1 MMNSINN
8 TSKIYLD
15 FEQPVLELEKR
26 VQDLKAFSA
35 GSEVKLSKEIA
46 TLEEK
51 IEKLRAKIYKN
62 LTPWQK
68 VQVAR
73 HPMRPGAKFYIDKLV
88 SNFVEMHGD
97 RLYGDDAS
105 IIGGIGQ
112 IEGQS
117 VVIIGQQKG
126 RTTKENI
133 KRNFGM
139 PHPEGYRKALRLMKM
154 ADNFG
159 KPIVTLINTPGAY
172 PGIGAEERGQAE
184 AIARNI
190 MEMFSLK
197 VPVISVIIGEGGSGG
212 ALAMAVGDKILMLE
226 HSVYSVISPEG
237 CASILWKDAAKREEA
252 AKVLK
257 LTAEDLLKFGIID
270 EIIPE
275 PIGCAHS
282 DSNAVI
288 TIVKDYILRA
298 LEDLKKLSPEELPS
312 LRRLKFSKMGVYE
325 T

>member
-1 MMNSINN
+1 MNSVNN

-15 FEQPVLELEKR
+15 FEQPILELENR
-26 VQDLKAFSA
+26 VQDLKTFSA
-35 GSEVKLSKEIA
+35 GSEVKLSKEIS
-46 TLEEK
+46 TLEDK
-51 IEKLRAKIYKN
+51 IQKLRARIYTT

-73 HPMRPGAKFYIDKLV
+73 HPMRPGAKFYIDRLV

-97 RLYGDDAS
+97 RLYGDDAA
-105 IIGGIGQ
+105 IIGGIGK

-126 RTTKENI
+126 QTTKENI

-190 MEMFSLK
+190 MEMFSLR
-197 VPVISVIIGEGGSGG
+197 VPVISIIIGEGGSGG

-226 HSVYSVISPEG
+226 HSIYSVISPEG
-237 CASILWKDAAKREEA
+237 CASILWKDASKREDA

-257 LTAEDLLKFGIID
+257 LTAEDLLKLGIID
-270 EIIPE
+270 EIVPE
-275 PIGCAHS
+275 PIGGAHS
-282 DSNAVI
+282 DNNA
-288 TIVKDYILRA
+288 IVNTLKDYIVKSLHE
-298 LEDLKKLSPEELPS
+298 LDKLSPEELPS
-312 LRRLKFSKMGVYE
+312 LRRMKFSKMGVYE